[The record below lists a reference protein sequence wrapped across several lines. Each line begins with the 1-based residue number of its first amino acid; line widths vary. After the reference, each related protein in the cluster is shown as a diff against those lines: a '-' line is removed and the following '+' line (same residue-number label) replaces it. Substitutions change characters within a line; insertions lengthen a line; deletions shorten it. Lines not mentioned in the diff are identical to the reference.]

1 MPGSTP
7 RQHDLVLGVWIWF
20 VLVSDARGFVGV
32 SSQRFA
38 VGISDLRSGCLMA
51 LLLNTDFRA
60 CRLIGFRITSE
71 LRPGRGRVV
80 SSRELK
86 EQIEGRGD

>member
-1 MPGSTP
+1 
-7 RQHDLVLGVWIWF
+7 
-20 VLVSDARGFVGV
+20 
-32 SSQRFA
+32 
-38 VGISDLRSGCLMA
+38 MA
-51 LLLNTDFRA
+51 LLLNTDFPA